1 MDDEK
6 YPVERELDGFY
17 YRVKR
22 GDKFVNRCF
31 TDLTDEE
38 QTDFLSRYEKEGL
51 TRVCKML
58 ASLLRQIGDQFGIV
72 GRIE

>member
-1 MDDEK
+1 
-6 YPVERELDGFY
+6 
-17 YRVKR
+17 VKR